1 MDIDSKFSEL
11 VADLGL
17 TDECDTTIL
26 KMRIAFMVGTGQSVD
41 VAGFKRALEFARVA
55 TDAKTQVE
63 HRPCKC
69 SDTGS

>member
-26 KMRIAFMVGTGQSVD
+26 KMRIAFMVGAGQSID
-41 VAGFKRALEFARVA
+41 VVGAIRALKAFAVA
-55 TDAKTQVE
+55 DVKTTTS
-63 HRPCKC
+63 RPPCKC
-69 SDTGS
+69 SEKTK